1 MISLAKCNRSCNV
14 FGVLSIQICVPSKQN
29 VNVKAFDMI
38 IRINQEKNI
47 GKTYFMWL

>member
-1 MISLAKCNRSCNV
+1 MFLGSYLSKYV
-14 FGVLSIQICVPSKQN
+14 FQVKQN